1 MFGRYCLER
10 KAANRKEWDT
20 PPGHTGS
27 HSQEEMLMN
36 PFGLLPPFGLND
48 RHQLSKAQ
56 ARALML
62 REEWRI
68 ANAGPRAGRPGTLTR
83 IRSRVGRSMVRLG
96 ERLDSAARQPQ
107 TDC

>member
-1 MFGRYCLER
+1 MFGRYCLKR

-27 HSQEEMLMN
+27 HPKEDTLVN

-48 RHQLSKAQ
+48 RHQLLAE
-56 ARALML
+56 ARARML
-62 REEWRI
+62 REEWLI
-68 ANAGPRAGRPGTLTR
+68 ANAGPRPSRPGTLTR

-107 TDC
+107 TGC